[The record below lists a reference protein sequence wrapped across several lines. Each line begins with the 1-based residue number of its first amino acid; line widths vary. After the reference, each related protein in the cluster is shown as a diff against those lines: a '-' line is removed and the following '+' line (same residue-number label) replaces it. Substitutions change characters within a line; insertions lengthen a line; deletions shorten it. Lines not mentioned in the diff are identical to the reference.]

1 MNDGTHLLATDLDG
15 TLVGDRKG
23 LDSLLQF
30 YDVQDYDVSLI
41 YITGRHFQSAMSLIE
56 EEKLPIPDVLIT
68 DVGTEIHIG
77 PHLEKDL
84 NWEKRML
91 HQWQPETINTL
102 GASIE
107 GLTKQDLPVTNRCSF
122 FADNSNTVQAFEQL
136 LGSAAIPHKLIFS
149 GGRDLDILPADS
161 GKGAA
166 LQYILDKFSA
176 HDAKM
181 LVAGDSGNDKEMLT
195 LGLPS
200 VIVGN
205 AQPELLESPENPMIF
220 RASKVC
226 AGGIQEA
233 WNHFHPE

>member
-1 MNDGTHLLATDLDG
+1 MNNATHLLATDLDG

-23 LDSLLQF
+23 LNSLLGF
-30 YDVQDYDVSLI
+30 YEAQEYEVSLI
-41 YITGRHFQSAMSLIE
+41 YITGRHFQSALSLIE
-56 EEKLPIPDVLIT
+56 EEHLPIPDVLIT

-77 PHLEKDL
+77 PSLKKDQV
-84 NWEKRML
+84 WENKML
-91 HQWQPETINTL
+91 RQWQPEKIDTL
-102 GASIE
+102 ADSIE

-122 FADNSNTVQAFEQL
+122 FADTSNTVQSFEQRL
-136 LGSAAIPHKLIFS
+136 ASAGIPHKLIFS

-195 LGLPS
+195 MGFPS

-205 AQPELLESPENPMIF
+205 AQPELLQSAESPLIF